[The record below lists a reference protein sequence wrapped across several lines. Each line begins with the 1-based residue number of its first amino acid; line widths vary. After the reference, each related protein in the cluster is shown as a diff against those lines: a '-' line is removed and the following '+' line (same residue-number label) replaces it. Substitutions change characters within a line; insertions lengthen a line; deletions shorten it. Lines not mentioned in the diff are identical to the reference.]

1 MRILLIQNWQGHRGV
16 SEQLV
21 FPIGL
26 ACLATALERAGHEP
40 WILHLDASEEPP
52 WQRVER
58 EIARFQPDVVGVSQ
72 RNIDSTTRK
81 APFVFHTELA
91 NALAAVRR
99 AAPDLPVVLGG
110 PGFTQAGRTMMERYG
125 YDLGVQAEGEE
136 TFVELLDNLSD
147 PSKVPGV
154 FWRDPQGVVHYSG
167 DRTMPSFEDLPFP
180 KRHFLDWDLYRSAAE
195 ERGQLLDLGIETT
208 RGCPRR
214 CAYCNYPK
222 LNGTLLRKKPVEVV
236 LDEIEYLQREFDIRA
251 FTFTDSRF
259 NEDHERARA
268 ICQGIIDRGIRARWI
283 AWLGFRGVDADFLRL
298 MNRAGCHR
306 VSFSPDGLLQPSL
319 ARMRKDTTKAEIL
332 ATVRAVRKVRG
343 IRANWSFFAT
353 PPSTSRREQLEYL
366 ALYARIHGST
376 MARGRMTL
384 TWCRVEEGTHFETIA
399 REDGVLPPDA
409 DLLPDDPADLYPLFY
424 VPPGFERWSQF
435 WDRFLD
441 LEMKSRIAIGR
452 ATRPLRRFGMRDLT
466 PAHRRGKKP

>member
-1 MRILLIQNWQGHRGV
+1 VRILLIQNWQGHRGV

-26 ACLATALERAGHEP
+26 SCIASALERAGHEP
-40 WILHLDASEEPP
+40 WIVHLDAGDGDP
-52 WQRVER
+52 WQRLER
-58 EIARFQPDVVGVSQ
+58 EIQRFEPEVIGVSQ

-81 APFVFHTELA
+81 APYVFHTELRH
-91 NALAAVRR
+91 ALATIRR
-99 AAPDLPVVLGG
+99 AAPGVPTVLGG
-110 PGFTQAGRTMMERYG
+110 PGFTQAGRAMMERYG

-136 TFVELLDNLSD
+136 TFVELIDSIGAPQD
-147 PSKVPGV
+147 VPGV
-154 FWRDPQGVVHYSG
+154 YWRDEQGVVHYTG
-167 DRTMPSFEDLPFP
+167 DRGMPTFSDLPFP
-180 KRHFLDWDLYRSAAE
+180 KRHHLDWDLYRSAE
-195 ERGQLLDLGIETT
+195 RERGQLLDLGIETT

-222 LNGTLLRKKPVEVV
+222 LNGPRLRKKPVDVV
-236 LDEIEYLQREFDIRA
+236 LDEIEYLQDAFGVRA

-268 ICQGIIDRGIRARWI
+268 ICQGIIDRGLKARWI
-283 AWLGFRGVDADFLRL
+283 AWLGFRGVDADFLQL
-298 MNRAGCHR
+298 MNKAGCHR

-319 ARMRKDTTKAEIL
+319 KRMRKDTTKAEIL
-332 ATVRAVRKVRG
+332 ATVRAVRRVRG

-353 PPSTSRREQLEYL
+353 PPSTSHREQLAYL
-366 ALYARIHGST
+366 KLYGRIHAST
-376 MARGRMTL
+376 MMRGRMTL

-399 REDGVLPPDA
+399 REDGVLPQGV
-409 DLLPDDPADLYPLFY
+409 DLLPEDPADLAPLFY
-424 VPPGFERWSQF
+424 VPPGFERWSDF

-441 LEMKSRIAIGR
+441 LEMQSRIALGR

-466 PAHRRGKKP
+466 PAHRRGKQP